1 MQALSEENIEKIRQ
15 YWTDHYSR
23 SEQLE
28 SLHVKVDKIQ
38 RKADRFEE
46 NRSLVPYD
54 NLFDFLTEN
63 CDFFGKLLNELK
75 IITRKIVEVQ
85 KLIDQDDKTFDL
97 LLEELQLA
105 KEERSYDEDLYNL
118 VNGLEDDSMYMR
130 ISESE

>member
-15 YWTDHYSR
+15 YWTNYYSR

-46 NRSLVPYD
+46 NRSLVSYD
-54 NLFDFLTEN
+54 NLFNFLTEN

-85 KLIDQDDKTFDL
+85 ELIDQDDKTFDL